1 MAAFHGGGVKLL
13 PFSGVQNPG
22 SEVAGRL
29 RRRPTIGEYLY
40 AYVCILPEE
49 DKSCRICRTA
59 LLCPIL
65 PIFML
70 PCIFCRDSLLS
81 AVLLASANY
90 HTRANALKFAQIQLA
105 SGKDGH
111 STAGHFK
118 SPRLRINSDLPKKEV
133 KCNSQISMSTYRAF
147 QATLGFH
154 FMDCGV
160 CRCRTVSGKQ
170 CPFLPSKRAEQAPAR
185 TEAAAG
191 PAARRPR
198 PERGGPAPSQGA
210 G

>member
-154 FMDCGV
+154 FMCQGLWCLPLPDSEREAMPISAIQT
-160 CRCRTVSGKQ
+160 CR
-170 CPFLPSKRAEQAPAR
+170 
-185 TEAAAG
+185 AG
-191 PAARRPR
+191 PGANGGCCRPS
-198 PERGGPAPSQGA
+198 GAPTA
-210 G
+210 T